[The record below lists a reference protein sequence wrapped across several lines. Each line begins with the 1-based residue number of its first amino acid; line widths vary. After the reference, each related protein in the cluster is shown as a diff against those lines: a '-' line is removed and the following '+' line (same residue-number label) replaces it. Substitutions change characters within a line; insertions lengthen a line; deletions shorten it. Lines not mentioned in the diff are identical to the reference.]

1 MYSDL
6 EYKNKVVVGLII
18 TLALLF
24 FCAGVSVNQYFMPV
38 VTLKVEGVTIRQED
52 ALPEL
57 NVQVEYKGKQDI
69 VLDKGTGYSVNTL
82 IQELNQGIGYQMAG
96 SVDNTKEGVYPL
108 NLDLTEELKG
118 KFSSLWN
125 QKIRYE
131 VEDATVTVLNKY
143 GDWEGNKFKMLD
155 GNYASGWYN
164 IGSDTYFFG
173 EDGAYRTGEVES
185 LGSIYYFK
193 EDGRF
198 DTEKNSVNPN
208 RPMIALT
215 FDDGPGLKTEELL
228 DALKAY
234 NARATFFMMAERV
247 NLYPKAVHKM
257 VETGCEL
264 ANHTTNHLK
273 LTDYALEGVMWEI
286 NYTRDVIQGVVG
298 QPPTLMRPP
307 YGAVNEEVQSVAGVP
322 IVLWS
327 LDTTDWQ
334 LKEPGLV
341 KDYILQNVKDGD
353 IVLLHDIYEA
363 TVQAAIELIPLLQER
378 GYQLVTVSEMAKAR
392 GITLEN
398 GAKYYSF
405 YKN

>member
-24 FCAGVSVNQYFMPV
+24 FCTGVSVYQYLLPV
-38 VTLKVEGVTIRQED
+38 VTLKVEGVTIRQDD
-52 ALPEL
+52 AMPEL
-57 NVQVEYKGKQDI
+57 NVQVEYKGKENV
-69 VLDKGTGYSVNTL
+69 VLDHSTGYTANTL
-82 IQELNQGIGYQMAG
+82 VEELNQGNGYQMAG

-108 NLDLTEELKG
+108 DLDLTEELKE
-118 KFSSLWN
+118 KFSSSWN

-155 GNYASGWYN
+155 GNYAIGWYN
-164 IGSDTYFFG
+164 IGMDTYYFG
-173 EDGAYRTGEVES
+173 EDGNYMTDEVES
-185 LGSIYYFK
+185 LGSIYYFN

-198 DTEKNSVNPN
+198 DTEKNLINPN
-208 RPMIALT
+208 RPMVALT

-228 DALKAY
+228 DALQAH

-247 NLYPKAVHKM
+247 NLYPNALRKM
-257 VETGCEL
+257 VEIGCEL
-264 ANHTTNHLK
+264 ANHTTNHVK
-273 LTDYALEGVMWEI
+273 LTEYDIEDVIWEI
-286 NYTRDVIQGVVG
+286 NSTRDAIQGVAG
-298 QPPTLMRPP
+298 ESPTMMRPP
-307 YGAVNEEVQSVAGVP
+307 FGAVNEEVQSVAETP

-363 TVQAAIELIPLLQER
+363 TVQASIELIPLLQEQ
-378 GYQLVTVSEMAKAR
+378 GYQLVTVSEMARAR

-398 GAKYYSF
+398 GMKYYNF
-405 YKN
+405 YK

>member
-1 MYSDL
+1 MYSEL

-24 FCAGVSVNQYFMPV
+24 FCVGISVHQHFLPV
-38 VTLKVEGVTIRQED
+38 VTLKVEGVTIRQDD
-52 ALPEL
+52 AMPEL
-57 NVQVEYKGKQDI
+57 NVQVEYKGKENV
-69 VLDKGTGYSVNTL
+69 VLDHSTGYTANTL
-82 IQELNQGIGYQMAG
+82 VDELNQGKGYQMSD

-108 NLDLTEELKG
+108 ELDLTGELKE
-118 KFSSLWN
+118 KFSSSWN

-143 GDWEGNKFKMLD
+143 GDWEDNKFKMLD

-164 IGSDTYFFG
+164 IGTDTYFFG
-173 EDGAYRTGEVES
+173 EDGNYLTGEVES

-193 EDGRF
+193 EDGKF
-198 DTEKNSVNPN
+198 DTERNSVNPN

-228 DALKAY
+228 DALQAH
-234 NARATFFMMAERV
+234 NARATFFMMGDRV
-247 NLYPKAVHKM
+247 NLYPNAVRKM
-257 VETGCEL
+257 VEIGCEL

-273 LTDYALEGVMWEI
+273 LTDYAPEGVMWEI
-286 NYTRDVIQGVVG
+286 NYTRDVIQSVAG
-298 QPPTLMRPP
+298 QPPTMMRPP
-307 YGAVNEEVQSVAGVP
+307 YGAVNEEVQSVAEVP

-327 LDTTDWQ
+327 MDTTDWQ

-363 TVQAAIELIPLLQER
+363 TVQASIELIPLLQEQ
-378 GYQLVTVSEMAKAR
+378 GYQLVTVSELARAR

-398 GAKYYSF
+398 GAKYFDF
-405 YKN
+405 YK